1 VRVAA
6 YLMEFFCSAGRNQ
19 RLVAEANKVAEAM
32 LADGVAVRL
41 LGAVAIPGEE
51 LCLCFFDAPSAE
63 TLSEV
68 ARRAALPRD
77 CRPEPVEFVRAA
89 W

>member
-1 VRVAA
+1 
-6 YLMEFFCSAGRNQ
+6 MEFFCSAGSHQ
-19 RLVAEANKVAEAM
+19 RKVAAASKAAEAM

-41 LGAVAIPGEE
+41 LCAVAIPGEQ

-63 TLSEV
+63 ALSEL

-77 CRPEPVEFVRAA
+77 CGPEPVQFVGAG